1 MFTSI
6 RYGSSFRC
14 DEFILLLPEISK
26 LEDAGTLA
34 KKLLDTVRPPVY
46 IGENELKITL
56 SIGIALYP
64 IDGKDSKG
72 LIKYTDEALYL
83 AKDSGRDYY
92 QYYKPSTPP
101 Q

>member
-34 KKLLDTVRPPVY
+34 KKLLNTVRPPV
-46 IGENELKITL
+46 
-56 SIGIALYP
+56 
-64 IDGKDSKG
+64 
-72 LIKYTDEALYL
+72 
-83 AKDSGRDYY
+83 
-92 QYYKPSTPP
+92 
-101 Q
+101 